1 MINVHIR
8 AQSGMATIAVALILL
23 FGISVITLFAN
34 RVVLFDIKMSSNQF
48 SAGKAFQ
55 AAETG
60 LEKIIASMQDMT
72 WRSTYMQDANFN
84 NNKTIVSDSLT
95 GTDMAFKV
103 TIERVQNNSNLL
115 LKLESLGCSEGCTPC
130 NETCPSKAKVV
141 QYMRFKPYLSGA
153 PSAPMTAKGNI
164 QTGGNAD
171 IINQDP
177 STTGLTVHAGGGNV
191 QVGSATLT
199 TLPGTPPA
207 ASIAKNDQTLSSLSD
222 DQFFMEF
229 FGDTKENVKNSA
241 DLRINCNGTCNTEL
255 SGHTG
260 KLIYV
265 TGNTQISSNLT
276 IGSPT
281 APVVLIVDGELKI
294 TGNVQIHGIV
304 YCTAIVWDN
313 TGMGTVNI
321 YGGAVAEGSFTGN
334 GTPTIT
340 YDTGVLNKLNKE
352 MGRYAKVLGT
362 WRDFD

>member
-1 MINVHIR
+1 MINIHIR

-34 RVVLFDIKMSSNQF
+34 RVALFDIRMSSNQY
-48 SAGKAFQ
+48 SATTAFQ
-55 AAETG
+55 AAEAG
-60 LEKIIASMQDMT
+60 LEKVLASMQDMS
-72 WRSTYMQDANFN
+72 WRNTYMQDSSFTN
-84 NNKTIVSDSLT
+84 NNKPTLQESLS
-95 GTDMAFKV
+95 GSGSAYKV
-103 TIERVQNNSNLL
+103 TIERVHNNNLL
-115 LKLESLGCSEGCTPC
+115 LKLVSLGCSDGCSPC
-130 NETCPSKAKVV
+130 NDTCPSKAKVV
-141 QYMRFKPYLSGA
+141 QYVRFKPYLSGA

-177 STTGLTVHAGGGNV
+177 TTTGLTVHAGGSNV

-199 TLPGTPPA
+199 TLPGTPPE
-207 ASIAKNDQTLSSLSD
+207 ASIAKSDPTLSSLSD

-229 FGDTKENVKNSA
+229 FGDTKDNVKNSA

-321 YGGAVAEGSFTGN
+321 YGGAVAEGNFTGN

-340 YDTGVLNKLNKE
+340 YDTTVLKKLNKE